1 MLLLQTVF
9 QTSLKGLKI
18 AFGFGVLLLQT
29 VLQASLKGL
38 KIVLQANFENFDVAL
53 IRRLQLLEIAL
64 GGQALV
70 ECKELFSGED
80 FGLGLGHA
88 HPGQALD
95 QIVSVD
101 GGGLHAH

>member
-1 MLLLQTVF
+1 M
-9 QTSLKGLKI
+9 
-18 AFGFGVLLLQT
+18 LLLQT
-29 VLQASLKGL
+29 VLQAGLKGVKIAFSFGFLLLQTVLQAGLKSL
-38 KIVLQANFENFDVAL
+38 KIVLQANFESLDVAL

-70 ECKELFSGED
+70 EHKEMFNGED

-88 HPGQALD
+88 HPGQALN
-95 QIVSVD
+95 QIVSVE

>member
-1 MLLLQTVF
+1 MLQAR
-9 QTSLKGLKI
+9 LKGIKI

-29 VLQASLKGL
+29 VIQAGLKGL
-38 KIVLQANFENFDVAL
+38 KIVLQANFENLDVAL
-53 IRRLQLLEIAL
+53 IRRLQLLEITL

-70 ECKELFSGED
+70 ESKELFSGED

-101 GGGLHAH
+101 GGGLHTH